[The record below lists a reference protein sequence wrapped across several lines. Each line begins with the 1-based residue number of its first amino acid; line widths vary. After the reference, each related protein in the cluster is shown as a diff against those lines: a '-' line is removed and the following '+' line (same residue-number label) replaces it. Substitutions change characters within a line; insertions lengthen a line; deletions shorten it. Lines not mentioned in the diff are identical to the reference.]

1 MIDTPE
7 ALSGLCSRMKASS
20 SVALDTE
27 FISGKRPETILSI
40 VQVGFST
47 EEAYLIDVL
56 AFDDLTSLKPIL
68 ENQAI
73 VKILHDASQDL
84 GLIADATGAT
94 PKNIFDVKLAAR
106 LLGMGTNYSLSELVQ
121 NLCGVHLS
129 KSQQRSNW
137 LRRPLKPT
145 QIKYAEKDVLY
156 LHQIR
161 EILLSEA
168 NRVQRTTW
176 LEEEMGSFNDPG
188 SYLPPS
194 PAERLLR
201 SPATRK
207 FTPQQC
213 AVVAAIADWRTGA
226 ALLTGTLPKHL
237 LHDKEILRLA
247 KQQCTKPGRVRG
259 ACPSLPRRYD
269 LEVANLIKETLN
281 TPTSACPTSLA
292 SRPLTGTEVAQLHL
306 LLAVV
311 AIRGFEYGI
320 EPELIGTNAILTDF
334 ILNPGKPSNPL
345 KHGWRQE
352 VAGRDLMEIL
362 QGRLSVMLHD
372 GALKVRPSSA

>member
-1 MIDTPE
+1 MINTPE

-27 FISGKRPETILSI
+27 FISGKRPETILSV
-40 VQVGFST
+40 VQVGLSAK
-47 EEAYLIDVL
+47 EAYLIDVL
-56 AFDDLTSLKPIL
+56 AFDDLIPLKPIL
-68 ENQAI
+68 EDQAI

-84 GLIADATGAT
+84 GLIADATKAT

-121 NLCGVHLS
+121 NLCGAHLS
-129 KSQQRSNW
+129 KGQQRSNW
-137 LRRPLKPT
+137 LRRPLKPA

-161 EILLSEA
+161 EVLLSEA

-176 LEEEMGSFNDPG
+176 LEEEMCTFNDPEL
-188 SYLPPS
+188 YLPPS
-194 PAERLLR
+194 PTERLLR
-201 SPATRK
+201 SPAIRK

-213 AVVAAIADWRTGA
+213 AVVAAIADWRTDTA
-226 ALLTGTLPKHL
+226 QTTGTLPKRL
-237 LHDKEILRLA
+237 LQNKEIMQLA
-247 KQQCTKPGRVRG
+247 GQECTKPGRVRG
-259 ACPSLPRRYD
+259 VCPSLPRRYE
-269 LEVANLIKETLN
+269 LEVANLVKQALN
-281 TPTSACPTSLA
+281 TPTRACPTPLA
-292 SRPLTGTEVAQLHL
+292 SRPLTGTETAQLHL

-345 KHGWRQE
+345 NQGWRQE
-352 VAGRDLMEIL
+352 IAGQDLTQIL
-362 QGRLSVMLHD
+362 QGRSSVTLHN
-372 GALKVRPSSA
+372 GVLKVHPCPT

>member
-1 MIDTPE
+1 MINTPE

-27 FISGKRPETILSI
+27 FISGKSPETILSV
-40 VQVGFST
+40 VQVGLSAK
-47 EEAYLIDVL
+47 EAYLIDVL
-56 AFDDLTSLKPIL
+56 AFDDLTPLKPIL
-68 ENQAI
+68 EDQAI

-84 GLIADATGAT
+84 GLIADATKAM
-94 PKNIFDVKLAAR
+94 PKNIVDVKLAAR

-137 LRRPLKPT
+137 LRRPLKPA

-161 EILLSEA
+161 EVLLSEA

-176 LEEEMGSFNDPG
+176 LEEEMCTFNDPEL
-188 SYLPPS
+188 YLPPS
-194 PAERLLR
+194 PTERLLR

-213 AVVAAIADWRTGA
+213 AVVAAIADWRTDT
-226 ALLTGTLPKHL
+226 ALATGTLPRHL
-237 LHDKEILRLA
+237 LRNKEVLQLA

-259 ACPSLPRRYD
+259 VCPSLPRRYE
-269 LEVANLIKETLN
+269 LEVANLIKEALN
-281 TPTSACPTSLA
+281 TPTSACPTPLA
-292 SRPLTGTEVAQLHL
+292 SRPLTSAEAAQLHL

-345 KHGWRQE
+345 NKGWRQE
-352 VAGRDLMEIL
+352 IAGQGLMKIL
-362 QGRLSVMLHD
+362 QGRSSVTLHD
-372 GALKVRPSSA
+372 GVLKVHPLPT